1 MNNELIF
8 KLNKIYIFYL
18 LHDNLVGLDNFY
30 IIEKIIE
37 KNIYYILIYC
47 ILILYIWCQWILTLL
62 YYCLFIYLFIFLTGL
77 FIHLFFIIIT
87 NLLFSKYYYNI
98 ILNMYEYKIKN
109 VNMHFL
115 YNSCKL

>member
-8 KLNKIYIFYL
+8 KLNKFYRFYL
-18 LHDNLVGLDNFY
+18 LHDNLVGLNNFC

-37 KNIYYILIYC
+37 KKN
-47 ILILYIWCQWILTLL
+47 ILYINIIHLVSMDPNSSIL
-62 YYCLFIYLFIFLTGL
+62 LFIYLFIYLTGL

-98 ILNMYEYKIKN
+98 ILNMYEYKIE
-109 VNMHFL
+109 M
-115 YNSCKL
+115 